1 VRNISL
7 DTDYTVRQH
16 RIAKMERTPRA
27 GCSDEYNDAL
37 RSPHEEELLSKLDG
51 EMKNI
56 VEVVNG
62 VKAAVSAIPDIQ
74 NDIEHIKKTLAELLS
89 YSKSIAM
96 ALGSSAAKGLPLF
109 DEKISKQLLPVSKVF
124 TAEYV
129 GLAASSTM
137 PKFLHTQALLV
148 DLQEDREGARCIM
161 AAILFSAK
169 ASDKKITKYTKIA
182 CLHADLKSLIAKVL
196 MVNCST
202 RAPKIARQT
211 PQSESAS
218 FSVEIS
224 ENDAVRSE
232 NSLPSPTSSA
242 LQAEWMKSGYI
253 RPEIYEEVR
262 HELDGNGGTTEYPS
276 VRTKKRRLDPESE
289 FRDHVSRALLK
300 KIYPLINMF
309 FRHGRF
315 QAKRLFF
322 DHLGC
327 LLCENARPYVELN
340 ECTPRGS
347 IAEIELTHPLVG
359 SNAAADDDQK
369 NKKLVSQAEDSWKEF
384 HFIVQY
390 RVNVKDGE
398 KNESKVARRSISAL
412 TCALNFC
419 VALSQCENPEKFL
432 RSSTYALRM
441 AYIVAVT
448 FRCLLVDLRELYPIR
463 GHNPSEVEYEEF
475 VTRWSFFM
483 PGIDSLKNLQHEGLA
498 SMDVNKYNELCAAAG
513 DGSDESSASNLDEE
527 DCNDVERAVQD
538 IVIQP

>member
-1 VRNISL
+1 M
-7 DTDYTVRQH
+7 D
-16 RIAKMERTPRA
+16 RA
-27 GCSDEYNDAL
+27 ARVECSDEINEAA
-37 RSPHEEELLSKLDG
+37 RSTREEELMSGFYVKM
-51 EMKNI
+51 ENI
-56 VEVVNG
+56 VEVVND

-74 NDIEHIKKTLAELLS
+74 DDIERIKKTLAELVS
-89 YSKSIAM
+89 YSKSIVM
-96 ALGSSAAKGLPLF
+96 ALGSSAAKEGPLF

-169 ASDKKITKYTKIA
+169 ASDKKITKDTKIA

-196 MVNCST
+196 MVNCNT
-202 RAPKIARQT
+202 RAPTIALQT

-218 FSVEIS
+218 FSVELS
-224 ENDAVRSE
+224 ENDALRSE
-232 NSLPSPTSSA
+232 NSLPSPSSA
-242 LQAEWMKSGYI
+242 AVQADWMKSGYI
-253 RPEIYEEVR
+253 RPEIYEQVR
-262 HELDGNGGTTEYPS
+262 HELDGNGATTEYPS
-276 VRTKKRRLDPESE
+276 ARTKKRRLDPEFE

-300 KIYPLINMF
+300 KIYPLINTF
-309 FRHGRF
+309 FRHARF

-322 DHLGC
+322 EQLGC
-327 LLCENARPYVELN
+327 LLCENASPYVDLN
-340 ECTPRGS
+340 ECPPRGS

-359 SNAAADDDQK
+359 STAAANNDQK
-369 NKKLVSQAEDSWKEF
+369 NKELVSHAADSWKEF

-398 KNESKVARRSISAL
+398 RNESRVARRSISVF

-419 VALSQCENPEKFL
+419 VALSQCANPEKFL

-441 AYIVAVT
+441 AYTVAVT
-448 FRCLLVDLRELYPIR
+448 FRSLLVDLRDLYSVR
-463 GHNPSEVEYEEF
+463 GVTPSKIDREEF
-475 VTRWSFFM
+475 IARWNFFM

-498 SMDVNKYNELCAAAG
+498 SIDVTKYNELCAGAQ
-513 DGSDESSASNLDEE
+513 DGSDESSASNIDDE
-527 DCNDVERAVQD
+527 DRNVVERDVQD
-538 IVIQP
+538 IVIQL